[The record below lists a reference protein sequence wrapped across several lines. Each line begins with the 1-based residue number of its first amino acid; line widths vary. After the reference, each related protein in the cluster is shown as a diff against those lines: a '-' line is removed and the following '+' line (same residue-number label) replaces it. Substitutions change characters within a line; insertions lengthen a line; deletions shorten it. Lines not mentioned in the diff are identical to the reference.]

1 MSENQLMEP
10 GQGQVCLKVLR
21 YNPEVD
27 PTPHHQA
34 YLVPMTGEKMS
45 LLQAL
50 EHIYQE
56 QDDTLAFRRYC
67 CGLQYCNS
75 CLMLING
82 KPSHA
87 CLTLVIPGTEVEV
100 APLRG
105 KRVLRDLIVDDS

>member
-1 MSENQLMEP
+1 MGS
-10 GQGQVCLKVLR
+10 GKDKARLKVLR

-27 PTPHHQA
+27 PAPHYQT
-34 YLVPMTGEKMS
+34 YLVPAAGGKMN

-50 EHIYQE
+50 EFIYQE

-87 CLTLVIPGTEVEV
+87 CLSLVTPGAEMEV

-105 KRVLRDLIVDDS
+105 KRVLRDLIVEGQ